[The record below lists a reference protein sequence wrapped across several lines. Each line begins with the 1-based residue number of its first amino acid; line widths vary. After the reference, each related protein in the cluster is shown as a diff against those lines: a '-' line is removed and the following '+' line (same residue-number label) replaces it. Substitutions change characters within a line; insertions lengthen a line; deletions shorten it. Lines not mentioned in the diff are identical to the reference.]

1 MASSGG
7 EGGGTSPEYI
17 LHRGLRLPPK
27 EIRFGG
33 TTYLDDDVY
42 IRSGE
47 GHVRVL
53 QQTCGLSRTS
63 RVLDIGCGPARLLTG
78 LLSVYRSISEY
89 VGLDVHKPS
98 IDWTLKHLR
107 NPEGGINFHWLNV
120 ANKRYNAR
128 GQAVTGTVRF
138 PVPLDRFDV
147 VVLFSV
153 FSHMGL
159 ADIRPY
165 LYEIKRILAAKG
177 KVYLTLFV
185 EHGVPDEVEN
195 PKGYRQ
201 EWSGPLHCVRL
212 NRYRFED
219 AVYEA
224 GLVIDYFRYGRTGGS
239 GQSSYV
245 LTHPD

>member
-1 MASSGG
+1 MVSSVDVLDAS
-7 EGGGTSPEYI
+7 PDYV

-27 EIRFGG
+27 EMRFGG
-33 TTYLDDDVY
+33 VEYRDDDTYV
-42 IRSGE
+42 RSGE
-47 GHVRVL
+47 GHVRLL
-53 QQTCGLSRTS
+53 QQTCGLSATRK
-63 RVLDIGCGPARLLTG
+63 VLDIGCGPARLLTG
-78 LLSVYRSISEY
+78 LLSVYGSISEY

-98 IDWTLKHLR
+98 IDWALKHLN
-107 NPEGGINFHWLNV
+107 NPEGGVSFQWLNV

-128 GQAVTGTVRF
+128 GQAVNETVQF
-138 PVPLDRFDV
+138 PVPANRFDV

-159 ADIRPY
+159 ANIRPY
-165 LYEIKRILAAKG
+165 LFEIKRILAVKG

-195 PKGYRQ
+195 PKGYRHQ
-201 EWSGPLHCVRL
+201 EWVGPLHCVRL

-219 AVYEA
+219 AVYAA
-224 GLVIDYFRYGRTGGS
+224 GLIIEYFRYGRTGS